1 MIKRLVLLD
10 DEVLLGVCVVQ
21 LCFSNK
27 ICWQENLLT
36 TKYVE
41 SILTGCRENVKFMCN
56 FDRGRPENIN
66 IWNFQKNVNLK
77 WRLLIRNR
85 GGWNSSRILFSCGLW
100 VISVGKPLGSTT
112 VISGGV
118 PHSILRTY
126 KDTTLMDYW
135 SSLPLSCFQNI
146 LYPSAYTK
154 EASMHLIDKE
164 VECHTVT
171 CIAAAM

>member
-66 IWNFQKNVNLK
+66 I
-77 WRLLIRNR
+77 
-85 GGWNSSRILFSCGLW
+85 
-100 VISVGKPLGSTT
+100 
-112 VISGGV
+112 
-118 PHSILRTY
+118 
-126 KDTTLMDYW
+126 
-135 SSLPLSCFQNI
+135 
-146 LYPSAYTK
+146 
-154 EASMHLIDKE
+154 
-164 VECHTVT
+164 
-171 CIAAAM
+171 